1 MLMLPPEKKRKI
13 GQNNPENQRTLS
25 FATPSGYFHPFF
37 NRKKTMLED
46 LKEILDIQE
55 FDMKML
61 RLMRV
66 KKERLKELQQIE
78 ELRKELHQQ
87 TTMKEAEIEELG
99 KNIQTL
105 EQKIQEIAGK
115 IKKLEAQQVN
125 IKKADEF
132 NALTQEMTQAER
144 ERIAIEQKVFD
155 LVDKRVAEEEMLAKI
170 KESLKGSEENSLNL
184 EKEIQASI
192 KVINEEG
199 VNLKEQRDILS
210 TQANSEILQI
220 YERLLRNKKDRVVV
234 PIENR
239 TCSGCH
245 IVLTAQHENLVRK
258 GENLVF
264 CEHCSRIH
272 YWQESEA
279 LEGSVVATKRRRR
292 RLANA

>member
-1 MLMLPPEKKRKI
+1 MLD
-13 GQNNPENQRTLS
+13 
-25 FATPSGYFHPFF
+25 
-37 NRKKTMLED
+37 D
-46 LKEILDIQE
+46 LKELLDIQE
-55 FDMKML
+55 LDMKMI

-78 ELRKELHQQ
+78 ELRKELHLQ
-87 TTMKEAEIEELG
+87 TQEKETEIEELG

-105 EQKIQEIAGK
+105 EQKIQETNAK
-115 IKKLEAQQVN
+115 IKKLESQQAN

-132 NALTQEMTQAER
+132 NAITQEMTQAER
-144 ERIAIEQKVFD
+144 ERIAIEQKVSD
-155 LVDKRVAEEEMLAKI
+155 LVDKRVAEEDMLARI
-170 KESLKGSEENSLNL
+170 KESLKGSEESSMIL
-184 EKEIQASI
+184 EKDIQASI
-192 KVINEEG
+192 VLINEEG
-199 VNLKEQRDILS
+199 SSLKERRSKLA
-210 TQANSEILQI
+210 TQSNPDTLQI

-258 GENLVF
+258 GGNLVF

-279 LEGSVVATKRRRR
+279 LEGSTSATKRRRR
-292 RLANA
+292 RAATT

>member
-1 MLMLPPEKKRKI
+1 
-13 GQNNPENQRTLS
+13 
-25 FATPSGYFHPFF
+25 
-37 NRKKTMLED
+37 MLED

-55 FDMKML
+55 LDMKMI

-66 KKERLKELQQIE
+66 KKERLKELQQIAD
-78 ELRKELHQQ
+78 LRKELHAQ
-87 TTMKEAEIEELG
+87 TRDKETEIEELG
-99 KNIQTL
+99 KNIQSL
-105 EQKIQEIAGK
+105 EQKIQEVNAK
-115 IKKLEAQQVN
+115 IKKLESQQSN

-132 NALTQEMTQAER
+132 NAITQEMTHAER
-144 ERIAIEQKVFD
+144 ERIAIEQKVSD
-155 LVDKRVAEEEMLAKI
+155 HVDKRVAEEEMLTRI
-170 KESLKGSEENSLNL
+170 KDSLKGSEESSMNL
-184 EKEIQASI
+184 EREIESSI
-192 KVINEEG
+192 KLINEEG
-199 VNLKEQRDILS
+199 ARLKEQRGSLA
-210 TQANSEILQI
+210 TKANQDTLQI
-220 YERLLRNKKDRVVV
+220 YDRLLRNKRDRVVV

-279 LEGSVVATKRRRR
+279 LEGSAIATKRRRR

>member
-1 MLMLPPEKKRKI
+1 
-13 GQNNPENQRTLS
+13 
-25 FATPSGYFHPFF
+25 
-37 NRKKTMLED
+37 MLED

-55 FDMKML
+55 LDMKML

-78 ELRKELHQQ
+78 DLRKELHQQ
-87 TTMKEAEIEELG
+87 TTIKETEIEELG

-105 EQKIQEIAGK
+105 EHKIQEVVGK
-115 IKKLEAQQVN
+115 IKKLEAQQAN

-144 ERIAIEQKVFD
+144 ERISLEQKVSD
-155 LVDKRVAEEEMLAKI
+155 LVDKRVTEEEMLAKI
-170 KESLKGSEENSLNL
+170 KDSLKGSEENSLNL

-199 VNLKEQRDILS
+199 LSLKEQRDALAA
-210 TQANSEILQI
+210 QANSDTLQI

-234 PIENR
+234 PIDNR

-279 LEGSVVATKRRRR
+279 LEGSTVATKRRRR
-292 RLANA
+292 RLANT

>member
-1 MLMLPPEKKRKI
+1 
-13 GQNNPENQRTLS
+13 
-25 FATPSGYFHPFF
+25 
-37 NRKKTMLED
+37 MLEE
-46 LKEILDIQE
+46 LKEILNIQE
-55 FDMKML
+55 LDMKML
-61 RLMRV
+61 RLLRV
-66 KKERLKELQQIE
+66 KKERLKELQQIG
-78 ELRKELHQQ
+78 ELRTELHQQ
-87 TTMKEAEIEELG
+87 TAIKESEIEELG
-99 KNIQTL
+99 KNIQVL
-105 EQKIQEIAGK
+105 EQKIQEVHAK
-115 IKKLEAQQVN
+115 IKKFESQQAN

-144 ERIAIEQKVFD
+144 ERIALEQKVSD
-155 LVDKRVAEEEMLAKI
+155 LVDKRVAEEEMLGRI

-192 KVINEEG
+192 KLINEEG
-199 VNLKEQRDILS
+199 GMLKEQRTALA
-210 TQANSEILQI
+210 TRANLETLQI

-258 GENLVF
+258 GGNLVF

-272 YWQESEA
+272 YWQESES
-279 LEGSVVATKRRRR
+279 LEGSTVSTKRRRR